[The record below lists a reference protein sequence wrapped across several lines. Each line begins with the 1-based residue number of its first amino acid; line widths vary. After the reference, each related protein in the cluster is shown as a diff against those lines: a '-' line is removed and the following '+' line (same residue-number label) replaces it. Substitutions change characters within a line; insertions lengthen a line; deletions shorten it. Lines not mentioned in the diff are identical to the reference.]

1 MHYQNGGVEID
12 SKCHSDVANLLVAGE
27 AAGGIHGTNRLMGN
41 SLLDVVVFGREAGIE
56 AGKLYKDIQMPGKL
70 NMNHVD
76 TFCKEREAAKI
87 EGDAVSPKL
96 LPSYARK

>member
-1 MHYQNGGVEID
+1 M
-12 SKCHSDVANLLVAGE
+12 VAGE

-56 AGKLYKDIQMPGKL
+56 AGKLYKDIKVPGKL

-76 TFCKEREAAKI
+76 AFCKERDSAKI
-87 EGDAVSPKL
+87 EGEAVSPKL
-96 LPSYARK
+96 LPSYARKN

>member
-1 MHYQNGGVEID
+1 
-12 SKCHSDVANLLVAGE
+12 
-27 AAGGIHGTNRLMGN
+27 MGN

-76 TFCKEREAAKI
+76 AFCKEREAAKI
-87 EGDAVSPKL
+87 AGEAVSPKL
-96 LPSYARK
+96 LPSYARKN

>member
-1 MHYQNGGVEID
+1 MTVIEKVSMLN
-12 SKCHSDVANLLVAGE
+12 E
-27 AAGGIHGTNRLMGN
+27 AIKE
-41 SLLDVVVFGREAGIE
+41 VFDFILNNDLPPFEAGIE

-76 TFCKEREAAKI
+76 AFCKEREAAKI
-87 EGDAVSPKL
+87 DGEAVSPKL